1 MLVSWYAAPPSKWRL
16 LHDLLATDSIRF
28 PWSLCLSRGPLT
40 FPSVRHCRF
49 GVLWVMWTCD
59 NASASSVTMKAWP
72 FTWDALGQWILW
84 IRWHLERFYPQ
95 GGCGGSSLGSNFL
108 VIDAIKDER
117 WHFAYC
123 TSLVFWC
130 FGFFCWGG
138 GFSRNASWESTFLL
152 RESGWHPVFRPN
164 SSWLVL
170 HVLTHVRVLSRR
182 FASSS
187 WVALSPGLVFYTLLV
202 FTTWMFPKIMV
213 PPNHPF

>member
-59 NASASSVTMKAWP
+59 NVSASSVTMKAWP

-123 TSLVFWC
+123 KSLVFWC

-138 GFSRNASWESTFLL
+138 GFSRNLPHEKVLSCWENRGDTQYSGPTRHDLFCMSWLT
-152 RESGWHPVFRPN
+152 SGYCHEDSHPVVELRWAPVWSFI
-164 SSWLVL
+164 L
-170 HVLTHVRVLSRR
+170 
-182 FASSS
+182 
-187 WVALSPGLVFYTLLV
+187 Y
-202 FTTWMFPKIMV
+202 
-213 PPNHPF
+213 